1 MAEWRIEGGGRTRVV
16 QENTLRD
23 ELREGR
29 LSGAELVRPP
39 GATGWVPLHS
49 LAVFAE
55 EVPVRRGSGKR
66 SGSDTAM
73 ARNWLIHLAVF
84 TAVVLSAGKGTIP
97 SWAFFWGVGL
107 LVHSLRG
114 VPATLRALRA
124 MRGSTPNRITGV
136 AQQIDAPPRL
146 ETPETEPASKAG
158 SSFLAQV
165 DAAVAAV
172 EAVWKRGAAALG
184 PSPDLVGLQAA
195 ARRLDER
202 HQALKALHLGEDRD
216 ALASELEAAR
226 SREAQAVDAV
236 TARVHAEEAEA
247 IEERLSG
254 VDAALSVSEQIAARK
269 RTLLHQLAG
278 LKLAAGQT
286 AATHDG
292 TEPARVAGTLVDKTA
307 TLRDALQASG
317 EVDEA
322 LAQARKAAA
331 ARHRSRT

>member
-16 QENTLRD
+16 SEGTLRE
-23 ELREGR
+23 ELRDGR

-49 LAVFAE
+49 LAVFSE
-55 EVPVRRGSGKR
+55 EVPVRRAPKGRNDDK
-66 SGSDTAM
+66 A
-73 ARNWLIHLAVF
+73 ARGWFIHLAVF
-84 TAVVLSAGKGTIP
+84 IVVVLWAGKGTIP
-97 SWAFFWGVGL
+97 PWAMFWGIGVL
-107 LVHSLRG
+107 AHSLRG
-114 VPATLRALRA
+114 VPAAVRLVQG
-124 MRGSTPNRITGV
+124 MRDRPPKRITSV
-136 AQQIDAPPRL
+136 VSQIEAPA
-146 ETPETEPASKAG
+146 TPTAAPKAVTTDP
-158 SSFLAQV
+158 FLAEV
-165 DAAVAAV
+165 DDAVRAV

-202 HQALKALHLGEDRD
+202 HKALKALHLGEDRD
-216 ALASELEAAR
+216 ALAAELDAAR
-226 SREAQAVDAV
+226 SREASAIDAV
-236 TARVHAEEAEA
+236 TADVHGEEARA
-247 IEERLSG
+247 IEERLAG
-254 VDAALSVSEQIAARK
+254 IDAAISVSEQIAARK

-307 TLRDALQASG
+307 TLRDALQASS

-322 LAQARKAAA
+322 LVRARKAAA
-331 ARHRSRT
+331 ARHRSRS